1 MKQSNYIFKFSLLGL
16 LVVVFFALDL
26 IVGSVTIP
34 FKEVLKSFSGGEIK
48 SSWQYIIFDFRLPK
62 AITAI
67 LAGASLSVA
76 GLLMQTLFRNPLAG
90 PFVLGVSS
98 GASLGVALYIMGGTF
113 IATTLGFAGLSNTG
127 IILSAI
133 IGALAVMFLV
143 LTAGMKLKNNLT
155 LLIVGIMFGSL
166 TSAVVSILQ
175 YFSTAENVQRFVVWT
190 MGSLSA
196 VSMEEIAFI
205 APLVIITLIICIA
218 LQKPLNTLLLGEN
231 YARSLGTN
239 IDKIRL
245 IIIIITG
252 LLAGTITA
260 YTGPIAFIGIAIP
273 HLSRNLFKTSNHNIL
288 IPSVILIGSIFM
300 LICDVFSQLPGNSS
314 TLPINS
320 VSAIFGA
327 PIVIW
332 IIMKR
337 N

>member
-1 MKQSNYIFKFSLLGL
+1 MKKSTLKFTLLALFVLIFF
-16 LVVVFFALDL
+16 VLDL
-26 IVGSVTIP
+26 VFGSVTIP
-34 FKEVLKSFSGGEIK
+34 FKDFFKLLLGEDIK
-48 SSWQYIIFDFRLPK
+48 ESWQYIILDFRLPK

-98 GASLGVALYIMGGTF
+98 GASLGVALYIMGGSFLVSTMG
-113 IATTLGFAGLSNTG
+113 IASISNFG
-127 IILSAI
+127 IIISAI

-143 LTAGMKLKNNLT
+143 ITAGAKLRNNLT

-175 YFSTAENVQRFVVWT
+175 YFSTAENVQRFVIWT

-196 VSMEEIAFI
+196 VSMTEITYI
-205 APLVIITLIICIA
+205 APLIIITLFVCVT
-218 LQKPLNTLLLGEN
+218 LQKPLNTILLGEN

-239 IDKIRL
+239 IDKIRMTL
-245 IIIIITG
+245 LVITG
-252 LLAGTITA
+252 ILAGVITA

-273 HLSRNLFKTSNHNIL
+273 HLSRNLFKTSNHSIL

-300 LICDVFSQLPGNSS
+300 LICDIFSQLPGNSS

>member
-1 MKQSNYIFKFSLLGL
+1 MISKHPSLKFIILGL
-16 LVVVFFALDL
+16 LIIIFFALDL
-26 IVGSVTIP
+26 VIGSVKIP
-34 FKEVLKSFSGGEIK
+34 FEEIIKLITGEEIK
-48 SSWQYIIFDFRLPK
+48 GTWKYIIFDFRLPK

-98 GASLGVALYIMGGTF
+98 GASLGVALYIMGGSF
-113 IATTLGFAGLSNTG
+113 LMSTLAISSISNTG
-127 IILSAI
+127 IIISAI

-143 LTAGMKLKNNLT
+143 LTAGLRLKNNLT

-190 MGSLSA
+190 MGSLSS
-196 VSMEEIAFI
+196 VSMDEIAYL
-205 APLVIITLIICIA
+205 APLIVLALIACMA
-218 LQKPLNTLLLGEN
+218 LQKPLNTLLLGEH
-231 YARSLGTN
+231 YAKSLGTN

-245 IIIIITG
+245 ILILITG
-252 LLAGTITA
+252 ILAGVITA

-273 HLSRNLFKTSNHNIL
+273 HLARNLFKTSNHNIL

-300 LICDVFSQLPGNSS
+300 LVCDIFSQMPGNSS

-327 PIVIW
+327 PVVIW

>member
-1 MKQSNYIFKFSLLGL
+1 MKKSTLKFTLLALFVLIFF
-16 LVVVFFALDL
+16 VLDL
-26 IVGSVTIP
+26 VFGSVTIP
-34 FKEVLKSFSGGEIK
+34 FKDFFKLLLGEDIK
-48 SSWQYIIFDFRLPK
+48 ESWQYIILDFRLPK

-98 GASLGVALYIMGGTF
+98 GASLGVALYIMGGSFLISTMG
-113 IATTLGFAGLSNTG
+113 IASISNFG
-127 IILSAI
+127 IIISAI

-143 LTAGMKLKNNLT
+143 ITAGSKLRNNLT

-175 YFSTAENVQRFVVWT
+175 YFSTAENVQRFVIWT

-196 VSMEEIAFI
+196 VSMTEISYI
-205 APLVIITLIICIA
+205 APLIIITLFVCVT
-218 LQKPLNTLLLGEN
+218 LQKPLNTILLGEN
-231 YARSLGTN
+231 YAKSLGTN
-239 IDKIRL
+239 IDKIRMTL
-245 IIIIITG
+245 LVITG
-252 LLAGTITA
+252 ILAGVITA

-273 HLSRNLFKTSNHNIL
+273 HLSRNLFKTSNHSIL

-300 LICDVFSQLPGNSS
+300 LICDIFSQLPGNSS

>member
-1 MKQSNYIFKFSLLGL
+1 MKFILLGFSL
-16 LVVVFFALDL
+16 VVFFVLDL
-26 IVGSVTIP
+26 VIGSVKIP
-34 FKEVLKSFSGGEIK
+34 FEEFINIFTGEEVKA
-48 SSWQYIIFDFRLPK
+48 SWQYIILDFRLPK

-98 GASLGVALYIMGGTF
+98 GASLGVALYIMGGSF
-113 IATTLGFAGLSNTG
+113 LMSSMAISSISNTG
-127 IILSAI
+127 IIISAVL
-133 IGALAVMFLV
+133 GALAVMFLV
-143 LTAGMKLKNNLT
+143 ITAGLKLKNNLT

-196 VSMEEIAFI
+196 VSMEDIAYI
-205 APLVIITLIICIA
+205 APLIIIALIACIA

-231 YARSLGTN
+231 YAKSLGTD
-239 IDKIRL
+239 ITKIRL
-245 IIIIITG
+245 FLIVITG
-252 LLAGTITA
+252 ILAGIITA

-273 HLSRNLFKTSNHNIL
+273 HLARNLFKTSNHSVL
-288 IPSVILIGSIFM
+288 IPSVILIGSVFM
-300 LICDVFSQLPGNSS
+300 LACDIISQMPGNSS

-327 PIVIW
+327 PVVIW

>member
-1 MKQSNYIFKFSLLGL
+1 MKQPALKFTLLAILVLIFF
-16 LVVVFFALDL
+16 VLDL
-26 IVGSVTIP
+26 VFGSVTIP
-34 FKEVLKSFSGGEIK
+34 LKDFFKLLLGDEIK
-48 SSWQYIIFDFRLPK
+48 ESWRYIILDFRLPK

-98 GASLGVALYIMGGTF
+98 GASLGVALYIMGGSFF
-113 IATTLGFAGLSNTG
+113 ISTIGLASISNVG
-127 IILSAI
+127 IILSAV
-133 IGALAVMFLV
+133 IGALAAMFLV
-143 LTAGMKLKNNLT
+143 IIAGAKLKNNLT

-175 YFSTAENVQRFVVWT
+175 YFSTAENIQRFVVWT

-196 VSMEEIAFI
+196 VSMSEIAYI
-205 APLVIITLIICIA
+205 APLIIITLIVCVT
-218 LQKPLNTLLLGEN
+218 LQKPLNTILLGEN
-231 YARSLGTN
+231 YAKSLGTN
-239 IDKIRL
+239 IDKIRMTL
-245 IIIIITG
+245 LVITG
-252 LLAGTITA
+252 ILAGVITA

-273 HLSRNLFKTSNHNIL
+273 HLSRNLFKTSNHSIL

-300 LICDVFSQLPGNSS
+300 LICDIFSQLPGNSS

>member
-1 MKQSNYIFKFSLLGL
+1 MKKSTLKFTLLALFVLIFF
-16 LVVVFFALDL
+16 VLDL
-26 IVGSVTIP
+26 VFGSVTIP
-34 FKEVLKSFSGGEIK
+34 FKDFFKLLLGEDIK
-48 SSWQYIIFDFRLPK
+48 ESWQYIILDFRLPK

-98 GASLGVALYIMGGTF
+98 GASLGVALYIMGGSFLISTMG
-113 IATTLGFAGLSNTG
+113 IASISNFG
-127 IILSAI
+127 IIISAI

-143 LTAGMKLKNNLT
+143 ITAGAKLRNNLT

-175 YFSTAENVQRFVVWT
+175 YFSTAENVQRFVIWT

-196 VSMEEIAFI
+196 VSMTEISYI
-205 APLVIITLIICIA
+205 APLIIITLFVCVT
-218 LQKPLNTLLLGEN
+218 LQKPLNTILLGEN

-239 IDKIRL
+239 IDKIRMTL
-245 IIIIITG
+245 LVITG
-252 LLAGTITA
+252 ILAGVITA

-273 HLSRNLFKTSNHNIL
+273 HLSRNLFKTSNHSIL

-300 LICDVFSQLPGNSS
+300 LICDIFSQLPGNSS

>member
-1 MKQSNYIFKFSLLGL
+1 MKGNNPSLKFLILGILVIIFFL
-16 LVVVFFALDL
+16 LDL
-26 IVGSVTIP
+26 IIGSVYIP
-34 FKEVLKSFSGGEIK
+34 FEEFLKLLSNEEIK
-48 SSWQYIIFDFRLPK
+48 GSWQYIIFDFRLPK
-62 AITAI
+62 AITAV

-90 PFVLGVSS
+90 PYVLGVSS

-113 IATTLGFAGLSNTG
+113 IVSSLGIASISNTG
-127 IILSAI
+127 IILSAV

-143 LTAGMKLKNNLT
+143 ITAGAKLKNNLT

-166 TSAVVSILQ
+166 TSSVVSILQ

-196 VSMEEIAFI
+196 VSMEEIAYI
-205 APLVIITLIICIA
+205 APLILVTLIICIA
-218 LQKPLNTLLLGEN
+218 LQKPLNTMLLGEN
-231 YARSLGTN
+231 YAKSLGTN
-239 IDKIRL
+239 IDKIRM
-245 IIIIITG
+245 IILVITG
-252 LLAGTITA
+252 ILAGVITA

-288 IPSVILIGSIFM
+288 IPSVILIGAIFM
-300 LICDVFSQLPGNSS
+300 LICDIFSQLPGSSS

>member
-1 MKQSNYIFKFSLLGL
+1 MKKSTLKFTLLALFVLIFF
-16 LVVVFFALDL
+16 VLDL
-26 IVGSVTIP
+26 VFGSVTIP
-34 FKEVLKSFSGGEIK
+34 FKDFFKLLLGEDIK
-48 SSWQYIIFDFRLPK
+48 ESWQYIILDFRLPK

-98 GASLGVALYIMGGTF
+98 GASLGVALYIMGGSFLVSTMG
-113 IATTLGFAGLSNTG
+113 IASISNFG
-127 IILSAI
+127 IIISAI

-143 LTAGMKLKNNLT
+143 ITAGAKLRNNLT

-175 YFSTAENVQRFVVWT
+175 YFSTAENVQRFVIWT

-196 VSMEEIAFI
+196 VSMTEITYI
-205 APLVIITLIICIA
+205 APLIIITLFVCVT
-218 LQKPLNTLLLGEN
+218 LQKPLNTILLGEN

-239 IDKIRL
+239 IDKIRMTL
-245 IIIIITG
+245 LVITG
-252 LLAGTITA
+252 ILAGVITA

-273 HLSRNLFKTSNHNIL
+273 HLSRNLFKTNNHSIL

-300 LICDVFSQLPGNSS
+300 LICDIFSQLPGNSS

>member
-1 MKQSNYIFKFSLLGL
+1 MKQHKPYMKFILLGFSL
-16 LVVVFFALDL
+16 VVFFVLDL
-26 IVGSVTIP
+26 VIGSVKIP
-34 FKEVLKSFSGGEIK
+34 FEEFLKIFTGEELK
-48 SSWQYIIFDFRLPK
+48 GSWQYIILDFRLPK

-98 GASLGVALYIMGGTF
+98 GASLGVALYIMGGSF
-113 IATTLGFAGLSNTG
+113 LMSSMAISSISNTG
-127 IILSAI
+127 IIISAVL
-133 IGALAVMFLV
+133 GALAVMFLV
-143 LTAGMKLKNNLT
+143 ITAGLKLKNNLT

-196 VSMEEIAFI
+196 VSMEDIAYI
-205 APLVIITLIICIA
+205 APLIIIALIACIA

-231 YARSLGTN
+231 YAKSLGTD
-239 IDKIRL
+239 ITKIRL
-245 IIIIITG
+245 FLIVITG
-252 LLAGTITA
+252 ILAGIITA

-273 HLSRNLFKTSNHNIL
+273 HLARNLFKTSNHSVL
-288 IPSVILIGSIFM
+288 IPSVILIGSVFM
-300 LICDVFSQLPGNSS
+300 LACDIFSQMPGNSS

-327 PIVIW
+327 PVVIW

>member
-1 MKQSNYIFKFSLLGL
+1 MKQTNHIYKFSLLAL
-16 LVVVFFALDL
+16 LVVIFFLLDL
-26 IVGSVTIP
+26 IIGSVSIP
-34 FKEVLKSFSGGEIK
+34 LKEVLKTFFGEEVK
-48 SSWQYIIFDFRLPK
+48 SSWHYIIFDFRLPK
-62 AITAI
+62 AITAV

-98 GASLGVALYIMGGTF
+98 GASLGVALYIMGGSFLLTTF
-113 IATTLGFAGLSNTG
+113 GVSGLSNTG
-127 IILSAI
+127 IIVSAI
-133 IGALAVMFLV
+133 LGALAVMFLV

-166 TSAVVSILQ
+166 TSSIVSILQ

-205 APLVIITLIICIA
+205 APLIAISLVVCVA

-231 YARSLGTN
+231 YAKSLGTN
-239 IDKIRL
+239 IDKLRL

-288 IPSVILIGSIFM
+288 IPSVILIGAIFM
-300 LICDVFSQLPGNSS
+300 LICDIFSQLPGNSS

-327 PIVIW
+327 PVVIW

>member
-1 MKQSNYIFKFSLLGL
+1 MKFILLGFSL
-16 LVVVFFALDL
+16 VVFFVLDL
-26 IVGSVTIP
+26 VIGSVKIP
-34 FKEVLKSFSGGEIK
+34 FEEFINIFTGEEVKA
-48 SSWQYIIFDFRLPK
+48 SWQYIILDFRLPK

-98 GASLGVALYIMGGTF
+98 GASLGVALYIMGGSF
-113 IATTLGFAGLSNTG
+113 LMSSMAISSISNTG
-127 IILSAI
+127 IIISAVL
-133 IGALAVMFLV
+133 GALAVMFLV
-143 LTAGMKLKNNLT
+143 ITAGLKLKNNLT

-196 VSMEEIAFI
+196 VSMEDIAYI
-205 APLVIITLIICIA
+205 APLIIIALIACFA

-231 YARSLGTN
+231 YAKSLGTD
-239 IDKIRL
+239 ITKIRL
-245 IIIIITG
+245 FLIVITG
-252 LLAGTITA
+252 ILAGIITA

-273 HLSRNLFKTSNHNIL
+273 HLARNLFKTSNHSVL
-288 IPSVILIGSIFM
+288 IPSVILIGSVFM
-300 LICDVFSQLPGNSS
+300 LACDIFSQMPGNSS

-327 PIVIW
+327 PVVIW

>member
-1 MKQSNYIFKFSLLGL
+1 MNKYDPSIKFLLLGL
-16 LVVVFFALDL
+16 LVVFFFFMDL
-26 IVGSVTIP
+26 IIGSVSIP
-34 FKEVLKSFSGGEIK
+34 FKEFLKLLSGEEIK
-48 SSWQYIIFDFRLPK
+48 GSWQYIILDFRLPK

-113 IATTLGFAGLSNTG
+113 LVSTLGLTSISNTG
-127 IILSAI
+127 IILSAV
-133 IGALAVMFLV
+133 IGALVVMFLV
-143 LTAGMKLKNNLT
+143 ITAGAKLKNNLT

-196 VSMEEIAFI
+196 VSMEEIAYI
-205 APLVIITLIICIA
+205 APLILVTLIICIA
-218 LQKPLNTLLLGEN
+218 LQKPLNTMLLGEN
-231 YARSLGTN
+231 YAKSLGTN
-239 IDKIRL
+239 IDNVRML
-245 IIIIITG
+245 ILIITG
-252 LLAGTITA
+252 ILAGVITA

-288 IPSVILIGSIFM
+288 LPSVILIGAIFM
-300 LICDVFSQLPGNSS
+300 LICDIFSQLPGSSS

>member
-1 MKQSNYIFKFSLLGL
+1 MKFILLGFSL
-16 LVVVFFALDL
+16 VVFFVLDL
-26 IVGSVTIP
+26 VIGSVKIP
-34 FKEVLKSFSGGEIK
+34 FEEFINIFTGEEVKA
-48 SSWQYIIFDFRLPK
+48 SWQYIILDFRLPK

-98 GASLGVALYIMGGTF
+98 GASLGVALYIMGGSF
-113 IATTLGFAGLSNTG
+113 LMSSMAISSISNTG
-127 IILSAI
+127 IIISAVL
-133 IGALAVMFLV
+133 GALAVMFLV
-143 LTAGMKLKNNLT
+143 ITAGLKLKNNLT

-196 VSMEEIAFI
+196 VSMEDIAYI
-205 APLVIITLIICIA
+205 APLIIIALIACIA

-231 YARSLGTN
+231 YAKSLGTD
-239 IDKIRL
+239 ITKIRL
-245 IIIIITG
+245 FLIVITG
-252 LLAGTITA
+252 ILAGIITA

-273 HLSRNLFKTSNHNIL
+273 HLARNLFKTSNHSVL
-288 IPSVILIGSIFM
+288 IPSVILIGSVFM
-300 LICDVFSQLPGNSS
+300 LACDIFSQMPGNSS

-327 PIVIW
+327 PVVIW

>member
-1 MKQSNYIFKFSLLGL
+1 MKQAPLKFTLLAILVLIFF
-16 LVVVFFALDL
+16 VLDL
-26 IVGSVTIP
+26 VFGSVTIP
-34 FKEVLKSFSGGEIK
+34 FKDFFKLLLGDEIK
-48 SSWQYIIFDFRLPK
+48 ESWRYIILDFRLPK

-98 GASLGVALYIMGGTF
+98 GASLGVALYIMGGSFF
-113 IATTLGFAGLSNTG
+113 ISTIGLASISNVG
-127 IILSAI
+127 IILSAV
-133 IGALAVMFLV
+133 IGALAAMFLV
-143 LTAGMKLKNNLT
+143 IIAGAKLKNNLT

-175 YFSTAENVQRFVVWT
+175 YFSTAENIQRFVVWT

-196 VSMEEIAFI
+196 VSMSEIAYI
-205 APLVIITLIICIA
+205 APLIIITLIVCVT
-218 LQKPLNTLLLGEN
+218 LQKPLNTILLGEN
-231 YARSLGTN
+231 YAKSLGTN
-239 IDKIRL
+239 IDKIRMTL
-245 IIIIITG
+245 LVITG
-252 LLAGTITA
+252 ILAGVITA

-273 HLSRNLFKTSNHNIL
+273 HLSRNLFKTSNHSIL

-300 LICDVFSQLPGNSS
+300 LICDIFSQLPGNSS

>member
-1 MKQSNYIFKFSLLGL
+1 MKQPALKFTLLAILVLIFF
-16 LVVVFFALDL
+16 VLDL
-26 IVGSVTIP
+26 VFGSVTIP
-34 FKEVLKSFSGGEIK
+34 FKDFFKLLLGDEIK
-48 SSWQYIIFDFRLPK
+48 ESWRYIILDFRLPK

-98 GASLGVALYIMGGTF
+98 GASLGVALYIMGGSFF
-113 IATTLGFAGLSNTG
+113 ISTIGLASISNVG
-127 IILSAI
+127 IILSAV
-133 IGALAVMFLV
+133 IGALAAMFLV
-143 LTAGMKLKNNLT
+143 IIAGAKLKNNLT

-175 YFSTAENVQRFVVWT
+175 YFSTAENIQRFVVWT

-196 VSMEEIAFI
+196 VSMSEIAYI
-205 APLVIITLIICIA
+205 APLIIITLIVCVT
-218 LQKPLNTLLLGEN
+218 LQKPLNTILLGEN
-231 YARSLGTN
+231 YAKSLGTN
-239 IDKIRL
+239 IDKIRMTL
-245 IIIIITG
+245 LVITG
-252 LLAGTITA
+252 ILAGVITA

-273 HLSRNLFKTSNHNIL
+273 HLSRNLFKTSNHSIL

-300 LICDVFSQLPGNSS
+300 LICDIFSQLPGNSS